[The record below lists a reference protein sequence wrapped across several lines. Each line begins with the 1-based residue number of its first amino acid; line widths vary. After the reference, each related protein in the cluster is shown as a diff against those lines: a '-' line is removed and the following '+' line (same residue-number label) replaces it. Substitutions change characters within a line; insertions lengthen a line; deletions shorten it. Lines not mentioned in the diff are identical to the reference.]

1 MQHLYPKSQIDV
13 FITVLEDDGSS
24 LAAAITCAGLA
35 VADAAIDMFD
45 VIVGASLVRFRKKA
59 ECYHHFVIGSCSAS
73 IQQ

>member
-24 LAAAITCAGLA
+24 LAAAITTAGLA

-45 VIVGASLVRFRKKA
+45 VIVGASLVRF
-59 ECYHHFVIGSCSAS
+59 
-73 IQQ
+73 

>member
-1 MQHLYPKSQIDV
+1 MNRHTLTQGNDFFQHLYPKSQIDV

-45 VIVGASLVRFRKKA
+45 VIVGSSLVRK
-59 ECYHHFVIGSCSAS
+59 
-73 IQQ
+73 